1 LQWAITLFRDVPA
14 KEIQELC
21 SCGTKFYRSGITAP
35 HFHGHFSNYK
45 QISQNYR
52 KELNYNEK

>member
-1 LQWAITLFRDVPA
+1 LQWTITLFRNVPA

-21 SCGTKFYRSGITAP
+21 SCGTEFYRSNITAP
-35 HFHGHFSNYK
+35 HFHGHFGVYD
-45 QISQNYR
+45 QMSQNYH